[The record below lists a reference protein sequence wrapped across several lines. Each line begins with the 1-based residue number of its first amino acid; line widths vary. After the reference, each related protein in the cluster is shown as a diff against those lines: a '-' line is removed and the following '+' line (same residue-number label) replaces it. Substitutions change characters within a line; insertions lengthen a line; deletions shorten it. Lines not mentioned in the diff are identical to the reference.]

1 MYKLNKILVLV
12 LFSFFCSQ
20 NIQSQFVISG
30 EFRPKAMLMDGYREL
45 RNDTKFPYGIVIQRS
60 RLNFDYAK
68 DNISIGFSL
77 QDIRV
82 WGQDASTANNNS
94 VGVHEAWLKYA
105 FCKDLAIKLGR
116 QTLKYDDERLLST
129 INWRD
134 QNAVHDIAILQ
145 FNNEKNV
152 LKADFG
158 MALNNPAGYQ
168 NFLTEYAVSNYKY
181 MSFLWLNKRFF
192 DKSLETSLL
201 GIADVYQ
208 TPSTIKNYKTRYTVG
223 PYVNYKKGNLS
234 LNSSFYY
241 QTGKL
246 ANNKDV
252 DAVFYS
258 AKAMYKVHKSLELG
272 AGFDHY
278 SGTDFSDTTKA
289 KTKST
294 TFDKLYGSGHTF
306 LGYMDY
312 FSGNSSDITKGA
324 GINDIYFKAN
334 LIFNEKHSLEAT
346 YHIFS
351 LDKPYFLQAK
361 KASIKYD
368 KALGSELDLLYSYKP
383 NKIINFNLG
392 YSVYLP
398 SETMENIHGFAKGDS
413 KFAQFAYLM
422 LTIKPVFLNYTEK

>member
-1 MYKLNKILVLV
+1 MRNLKILCVIIVITFLA
-12 LFSFFCSQ
+12 Q
-20 NIQSQFVISG
+20 YAKAQFVISG
-30 EFRPKAMLMDGYREL
+30 EFRPKAMMMDGYKEL
-45 RNDTKFPYGIVIQRS
+45 RNDTKLPYGIVIQRS

-68 DNISIGFSL
+68 DNISVGFSV

-94 VGVHEAWLKYA
+94 VGVHEAWLKYN
-105 FCKDLAIKLGR
+105 FCKNMAVKLGR

-134 QNAVHDIAILQ
+134 QNAVHDIGLLQ
-145 FNNEKNV
+145 FNNEQNAF
-152 LKADFG
+152 KADFG
-158 MALNNPAGYQ
+158 LALNNPASYQ
-168 NFLTEYAVSNYKY
+168 NYLTEYTVSNYKY
-181 MSFLWLNKRFF
+181 MSFLWLNKKFL
-192 DKSLETSLL
+192 DKSLETSIM

-208 TPSTIKNYKTRYTVG
+208 NLNTIKNYRTRYTFG
-223 PYVNYKKGNLS
+223 PYINYKKGNLN
-234 LNSSFYY
+234 LTTSFYY
-241 QTGKL
+241 QTGKI
-246 ANNKDV
+246 ASNKDV
-252 DAVFYS
+252 DAMFYS
-258 AKAMYKVHKSLELG
+258 AKAMYKINKMIELG
-272 AGFDHY
+272 VGYDHY

-312 FSGNSSDITKGA
+312 FNGNASDITKGA
-324 GINDIYFKAN
+324 GINDIFIKAN
-334 LIFNEKHSLEAT
+334 FFLNEKHNLEAT

-351 LDKPYFLQAK
+351 LDKAYFLQTK

-368 KALGSELDLLYSYKP
+368 KALGSEIDFLYTYKQSKTV
-383 NKIINFNLG
+383 NLSLG

-413 KFAQFAYLM
+413 KFAHFAYMM